1 MGLSLKP
8 YKEKTGPLTK
18 KEKERNK
25 KKQEREV
32 GGGQGSSVEGN
43 LRIGRRKQQRSRMPD
58 SAKDSIYKSK
68 DNPVTPRPKNTGF
81 MYGVGQ
87 VVDVSPK
94 TKKKQLALKKAT
106 KSMNMGGVMKGR
118 GGTFKGVY

>member
-68 DNPVTPRPKNTGF
+68 DNPVTPSPKNTGF

-106 KSMNMGGVMKGR
+106 KSMNMGGVMKNR
-118 GGTFKGVY
+118 GGTFKGIF